1 MEPETPQPDDDGAE
15 KPPPIERLAKH
26 GNTILIW
33 VATGFVIAAVFLVIS
48 LYRKFNHIGA
58 T

>member
-1 MEPETPQPDDDGAE
+1 MEPEAPQPDDDEVE
-15 KPPPIERLAKH
+15 KSSLLERLAEH
-26 GNTILIW
+26 GNTVLTW
-33 VATGFVIAAVFLVIS
+33 VAIGFVIAAVFLLIS